1 MAVPAHAAEH
11 SCCRA
16 RRRGAIEQW
25 LTSHPVAETVHDAQ
39 DLPALS
45 PGNTLMTDTATPE
58 DRLARLGIELPRVPV
73 PIANFQPFRRHGDM
87 FYLAGQTC
95 EWNGTMVYSGKLG
108 RDFDVETGQRAAR
121 ICGLN
126 LIAALRLA
134 LGGSLDNV
142 SACIRL
148 GGFVNADPEF
158 AFVPK
163 VVNGASDLMAE
174 VFGPE
179 IGPHARTAV
188 GVATLPQNAAVEVD
202 AIFAVR

>member
-1 MAVPAHAAEH
+1 M
-11 SCCRA
+11 
-16 RRRGAIEQW
+16 
-25 LTSHPVAETVHDAQ
+25 
-39 DLPALS
+39 
-45 PGNTLMTDTATPE
+45 TPE
-58 DRLARLGIELPRVPV
+58 NRLAQLGIELPAVPV
-73 PIANFQPFRRHGDM
+73 PIANFQPFRRHGDLV
-87 FYLAGQTC
+87 FLAGQTC
-95 EWNGTMVYSGKLG
+95 EWNGAMIYAGKIG
-108 RDFDVETGQRAAR
+108 RDHDLETGQKAAR

-126 LIAALRLA
+126 LIAALRLS
-134 LGGSLDNV
+134 LGGSLNGV
-142 SACIRL
+142 TACLRL

-158 AFVPK
+158 PLVPK

>member
-1 MAVPAHAAEH
+1 MTLLD
-11 SCCRA
+11 RA
-16 RRRGAIEQW
+16 PERR
-25 LTSHPVAETVHDAQ
+25 LV
-39 DLPALS
+39 
-45 PGNTLMTDTATPE
+45 N
-58 DRLARLGIELPRVPV
+58 LGITLPEVPV
-73 PIANFQPFRRHGDM
+73 PIANFQPFRRHGDLV
-87 FYLAGQTC
+87 YLAGQTC
-95 EWNGTMVYSGKLG
+95 EWNGRMVYAGKVG
-108 RDFDVETGQRAAR
+108 RDHGLETGQKAAR

-134 LGGSLDNV
+134 LGGSLDRV
-142 SACIRL
+142 AACLRL

-158 AFVPK
+158 AYVPQ
-163 VVNGASDLMAE
+163 VINGASDLMAE